1 MDSSSA
7 QADVAQARKNPLP
20 MLIVLFGCGFM
31 AAFNENLINVALI
44 SIMDEFSV
52 STDTAQWL
60 VTGYMI
66 ITTIVVAM
74 TAFLFRRFKLRRLLT
89 FGLLLITVGS
99 LVCMF
104 APIFPVLLISRLIQA
119 IGTGI
124 CIPSMMNTI
133 LVVTP
138 RKKLGTYLAVG
149 NCMIVF
155 GPALAPVVSGL
166 MVTMVSWRAIFI
178 PPAACALILAIL
190 GLIFVR
196 NIADT
201 EHIHLDILSI
211 ILAAVGLF
219 LVVYGLS
226 IITTEIVMSLIFLA
240 VGIICLV
247 LFARRQFGMSA
258 PLLNL
263 KPLKNPLFLPVCFM
277 MIVIM
282 MTSFS
287 MGVLLPLYFEGALG
301 MTSLLSGAMLII
313 PVLLNGVTSVVG
325 GRIMDR
331 HGSWP
336 LIPLGFGVV
345 VVGQVLIFATALEFS
360 WVLTLVGAMI
370 VYAGVGSIFATTQT
384 AGLQILPD
392 KENPDGVALINIF
405 VQMAASIG
413 PSLFVGILSSTS
425 ATQIASGATDSFAQ
439 ASGFSSAILVAAVIA
454 LAGFILAFIYA
465 RVRHSRGAIDTSDA
479 AKQSI
484 HPELSVSSVMKEPYM
499 IDEHATVRD
508 AMMMFVERRTSGLT
522 VVDDRG
528 NVAGFVTDGDVLK
541 ALGRNESAFDLS
553 TSLALYRDLRS
564 FDVRMSDALAA
575 NIMDIATTSVIS
587 VSINDSIDDICST
600 LSERGVKKVPV
611 LDGRRLVGTISRS
624 DIVRQLM
631 LAFASEDGNTSSDTP
646 GVPKAADV
654 PEIAEVSETL
664 PGDRG

>member
-1 MDSSSA
+1 MNSPSVE
-7 QADVAQARKNPLP
+7 ADVALARKNPLP
-20 MLIVLFGCGFM
+20 MIIVLFGCGFM

-60 VTGYMI
+60 VTGYMV

-74 TAFLFRRFKLRRLLT
+74 TAFLFRRFRLRRLLI
-89 FGLLLITVGS
+89 FGLLLIMVGS
-99 LVCMF
+99 MVCMF
-104 APIFPVLLISRLIQA
+104 APLFPVLLVSRLVQA

-166 MVTMVSWRAIFI
+166 MVTMISWRAIFI
-178 PPAACALILAIL
+178 PPAACALILVIF

-201 EHIHLDILSI
+201 ERIHLDIVSV

-219 LVVYGLS
+219 LFVYGLS
-226 IITTEIVMSLIFLA
+226 IITTDTVISLIFLV
-240 VGIICLV
+240 VGIIFLV
-247 LFARRQFGMSA
+247 FFARRQFGM
-258 PLLNL
+258 PMPFLNL
-263 KPLKNPLFLPVCFM
+263 KPLRNPLFLPVCLM

-313 PVLLNGVTSVVG
+313 PVLINGVTSVVG

-336 LIPLGFGVV
+336 LIPIGFGVV
-345 VVGQVLIFATALEFS
+345 VIGQVLIFATALEFS
-360 WVLTLVGAMI
+360 WVLTLVGSMI

-425 ATQIASGATDSFAQ
+425 AAQIASGATDAFAQ
-439 ASGFSSAILVAAVIA
+439 ANGFSSAILVAAVIA

-465 RVRHSRGAIDTSDA
+465 RVRHVRGAIEPDSTE
-479 AKQSI
+479 QVT
-484 HPELSVSSVMKEPYM
+484 HPELSVASVMKEPYM
-499 IDEHATVRD
+499 INEHATVRD
-508 AMMMFVERRTSGLT
+508 AMMMFVECRVSGLT
-522 VVDDRG
+522 VVDDRQ
-528 NVAGFVTDGDVLK
+528 NVVGFVTDGDVLK
-541 ALGRNESAFDLS
+541 ALGRSESAFDLS

-564 FDVRMSDALAA
+564 FDVRMRDALAA

-587 VSINDSIDDICST
+587 VSVDDSIDDICAT
-600 LSERGVKKVPV
+600 LSEKGVKKVPV
-611 LDGRRLVGTISRS
+611 LDRHRLVGTISRS

-631 LAFASEDGNTSSDTP
+631 SAFASESEN
-646 GVPKAADV
+646 AL
-654 PEIAEVSETL
+654 PETAETAEVVEEPETAEAPEAL